1 MKKTLTEIRK
11 EFQSYYFDR
20 KAAARVIHFFENRL
34 THAKG
39 ASAGQKFI
47 LERWEKRILR
57 RLFGWKRRADGLR
70 KYKVL
75 YLEIPRKNGK
85 STLGAGLALYLLDA
99 DKEAGAEVISAA
111 ADSDQAAIVFET
123 AKEMVSADETLTKRI
138 VTYRRS
144 MAVHTTASS
153 YKVISATPKTKHGTN
168 LHAFLVDELH
178 AQDNRDLI
186 DVLVTSMAY
195 RSQPLQI
202 FFTTAGYDKNSI
214 CYEYHDYALKVK
226 EGIIRDPT
234 FLPVIFAA
242 NEPEKNTDPLWWTK
256 EKVWR
261 EANPNLGVTVRLDYL
276 KEQCEKA
283 KEIPAYENTFKRL
296 HLNIW
301 TEQDSRWI
309 PIEKWDA
316 CKADFKLKDL
326 YGKECI
332 AGIDLA
338 SNDDITAALFLFRNP
353 DNTFRVLPYFWLP
366 EESMK
371 RRSKKDKV
379 AYEEWARLGLIEITK
394 DRPTTD
400 YAYIRKRFNELRTQF
415 NIREVVMDKWNADQF
430 ANQLMDDNFE
440 VMYWGMGMATMTAPT
455 KRLNSLILSKDI
467 QHDGNEVLR
476 WMAKNVAIEQDAEG
490 NIKPSKRKS
499 KEKIDGIVAI
509 IMALGRWMTNSEFKS
524 VYETRGIRDL

>member
-1 MKKTLTEIRK
+1 MAQKKTLTEIR
-11 EFQSYYFDR
+11 QDYRPYYFD
-20 KAAARVIHFFENRL
+20 KTAADRVIRFFETKL

-39 ASAGQKFI
+39 ASAGQKFL
-47 LERWEKRILR
+47 LEPWEKKILR
-57 RLFGWKRRADGLR
+57 RLFGWKRKDSGLR
-70 KYKVL
+70 RYKVL

-99 DKEAGAEVISAA
+99 DREAGAEVISAA

-123 AKEMVSADETLTKRI
+123 AKEMVLAEKTLSDRI
-138 VTYRRS
+138 IAYRRS
-144 MAVHTTASS
+144 MAVHRTASS

-178 AQDNRDLI
+178 AQENRDLI

-242 NEPEKNTDPLWWTK
+242 SPEDDWTSEETWK
-256 EKVWR
+256 K
-261 EANPNLGVTVRLDYL
+261 ANPNLGVTVRLEYL
-276 KEQCEKA
+276 REQCAKA

-296 HLNIW
+296 HLNLW

-316 CKADFKLKDL
+316 CKSSFKVKDL

-338 SNDDITAALFLFRNP
+338 STDDITAAIFLFKVGTER
-353 DNTFRVLPYFWLP
+353 FRVLPYFWIP
-366 EESMK
+366 EETVK
-371 RRSKKDKV
+371 KRSKKDKV
-379 AYEEWARLGLIEITK
+379 AYEEWVRLGLLEVTK
-394 DRPTTD
+394 DKPTTD
-400 YAYIRKRFNELRTQF
+400 YAYIRKRFNELRQQF
-415 NIREVVMDKWNADQF
+415 NIKEVVMDRWNADQF
-430 ANQLMDDNFE
+430 ANNLLDDNFE

-455 KRLNSLILSKDI
+455 KRLNSLILSKELE
-467 QHDGNEVLR
+467 HDGNEVLR

-490 NIKPSKRKS
+490 NIKPSKKKS
-499 KEKIDGIVAI
+499 KEKIDGVVAI
-509 IMALGRWMTNSEFKS
+509 IMALGRWMALSDFKS
-524 VYETRGIRDL
+524 VYEERGIRDL